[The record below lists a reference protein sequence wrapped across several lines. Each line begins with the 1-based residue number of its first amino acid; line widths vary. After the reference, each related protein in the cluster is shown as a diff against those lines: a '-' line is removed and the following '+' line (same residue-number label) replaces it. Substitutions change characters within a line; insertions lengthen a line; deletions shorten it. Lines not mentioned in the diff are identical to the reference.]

1 MINKHVTPR
10 LPRKSL
16 AHLYIHFAE
25 AHSNTLTVG
34 CRGVRRTRGSSASIL
49 EESQKLLALEASWNA
64 LVDLGM
70 SRAFESKYASVVLF
84 LHCPHSLFRSHLVT

>member
-1 MINKHVTPR
+1 M
-10 LPRKSL
+10 
-16 AHLYIHFAE
+16 
-25 AHSNTLTVG
+25 TLTVG

-49 EESQKLLALEASWNA
+49 EKSRKLLALEASWNA

-84 LHCPHSLFRSHLVT
+84 LHCPHSLFHSDLIAFAQHSFQVQAFMHWTAILYAFSR